1 MHGHHGPDVDT
12 FSRSH
17 VDTLIVRTATPADV
31 SAIASL
37 IEASVRGLGP
47 PHYDAEQI
55 ESSLVHLFGV
65 DTAMIEDGTYLVA
78 EDQGAIVGAG
88 GWSRRKTPFGGDQAG
103 AVRDA
108 GLRDPAVDPAILR
121 AFYVH
126 PDVARRGVGRLLMD
140 AAEAGARA
148 AGFARYELVST
159 LPGLA
164 FYRKCGYVEV
174 EPLEIPLP
182 DGVVIGAV
190 RMVKG

>member
-1 MHGHHGPDVDT
+1 VLA
-12 FSRSH
+12 FSIR
-17 VDTLIVRTATPADV
+17 PAASADIP
-31 SAIASL
+31 AIASL

-47 PHYDAEQI
+47 PHYDARQI

-65 DTAMIEDGTYLVA
+65 DTAMIEDGTYLIA
-78 EDQGAIVGAG
+78 EDGGTMVGAG
-88 GWSRRKTPFGGDQAG
+88 GWSRRKTPFGGDRAG

-126 PDVARRGVGRLLMD
+126 PAAARRGIGRLLMD

-148 AGFARYELVST
+148 AGFSRYELVST
-159 LPGLA
+159 LPGLE
-164 FYRKCGYVEV
+164 FYRRCGYQDV
-174 EPLEIPLP
+174 EPVEIPLP

-190 RMVKG
+190 RMVKGASG